1 MEGCI
6 MNISKNF
13 ALASLALTLTLAFAL
28 TVASASSSSSSRNTD
43 ARTIHTAAI
52 AQQTAQS
59 TGALE
64 RGYRTG
70 YSDGFQ
76 SGYADSTDNAAR
88 DYSNKNDYR
97 RADRAYA
104 PAYGT
109 LEDYK
114 DGYRQGFQVGY
125 NAGFEHRGFDST
137 VPSGLSRT
145 QNAPDNSNEP
155 ADADNNNNN
164 ASVNQTAGNSSS
176 SSNSQTNA
184 DNSAGAVVNT
194 TPSGPITIPPETVM
208 RVELLTNLSSD
219 VSQRGDRFQARVI
232 EPQEFQGATI
242 DGRVT
247 RVKRAGK
254 IKGAS
259 ELQLSIEQIRLTDNR
274 WANMSGQVTEVVYP
288 NGTGTGTVDEEGGV
302 RGKDKTKDDVSTI
315 GASTG
320 VGAIIGAIAG
330 GGKGAAI
337 GAAIGGAIGTG
348 RVLTSSGGDIRL
360 QRGQQLRIRTSGET
374 HIQ

>member
-1 MEGCI
+1 MEGRI
-6 MNISKNF
+6 MNISKSF
-13 ALASLALTLTLAFAL
+13 VLASLTLTLSLVPAL
-28 TVASASSSSSSRNTD
+28 TVASAGGLNNSQTNN
-43 ARTIHTAAI
+43 IVAA
-52 AQQTAQS
+52 AAQQQTAQS
-59 TGALE
+59 TSALE

-88 DYSNKNDYR
+88 DYSRKDDYR

-104 PAYGT
+104 AAYGT
-109 LEDYK
+109 LEDYR

-125 NAGFEHRGFDST
+125 NAGYEHRGFDST
-137 VPSGLSRT
+137 VPSGISRT
-145 QNAPDNSNEP
+145 QGTPDNAADNDSASADSSSSSSVNTPASNSSTSNSQNAPDNS
-155 ADADNNNNN
+155 AR
-164 ASVNQTAGNSSS
+164 AGV
-176 SSNSQTNA
+176 SNIS
-184 DNSAGAVVNT
+184 
-194 TPSGPITIPPETVM
+194 SGPITIPPDTVM

-219 VSQRGDRFQARVI
+219 ASQRGDRFQARVL
-232 EPQEFQGATI
+232 EPLEFEGAI
-242 DGRVT
+242 VDGRVT

-274 WANMSGQVTEVVYP
+274 WANMSGQVIEVIS
-288 NGTGTGTVDEEGGV
+288 NGGANVGQVDPEGGV
-302 RGKDKTKDDVSTI
+302 RGRDKTKDDVSTI

-360 QRGQQLRIRTSGET
+360 ERGQQLRIRTASET
-374 HIQ
+374 RIQ

>member
-1 MEGCI
+1 MEGRI
-6 MNISKNF
+6 MNISKSF
-13 ALASLALTLTLAFAL
+13 ALASLALTLTLALAL
-28 TVASASSSSSSRNTD
+28 TVASASSSGGSNRTD
-43 ARTIHTAAI
+43 APTIHTAAI

-59 TGALE
+59 TSALE

-88 DYSNKNDYR
+88 DYSNKSDYR

-145 QNAPDNSNEP
+145 QNQPDNSNEP
-155 ADADNNNNN
+155 ADADNSNSNS
-164 ASVNQTAGNSSS
+164 SVNQSAGNPS
-176 SSNSQTNA
+176 SSNSQANA
-184 DNSAGAVVNT
+184 DNSAGAQVNT
-194 TPSGPITIPPETVM
+194 TPGGPITIPAETVM

-232 EPQEFQGATI
+232 DPQEFQGATI
-242 DGRVT
+242 EGRVT

-259 ELQLSIEQIRLTDNR
+259 ELQLSVEQIRLTDNR

-302 RGKDKTKDDVSTI
+302 RGKDKTKDDVSTV